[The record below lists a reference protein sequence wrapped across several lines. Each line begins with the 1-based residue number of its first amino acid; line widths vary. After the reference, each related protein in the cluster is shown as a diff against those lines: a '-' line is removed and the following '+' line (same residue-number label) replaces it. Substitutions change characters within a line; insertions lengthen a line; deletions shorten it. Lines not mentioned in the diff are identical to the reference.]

1 MISNL
6 PQEQTQHGN
15 GNNQEVRALFDKFFL
30 HQITFPSNQI
40 DAVLGFFLKRGFDDE
55 AARSTGIVLL
65 NQARLDNVN
74 VFELI
79 DTLKGLTDV
88 QLAKVVTEVLNS
100 YREQTSTLGYKVMSL
115 VETYE
120 SRNILV

>member
-1 MISNL
+1 MKTNL
-6 PQEQTQHGN
+6 PQEQSTQGN

-65 NQARLDNVN
+65 NQAYFDCNN
-74 VFELI
+74 ELRVHNRHCFWI
-79 DTLKGLTDV
+79 
-88 QLAKVVTEVLNS
+88 
-100 YREQTSTLGYKVMSL
+100 
-115 VETYE
+115 
-120 SRNILV
+120 